1 MVLVGLQLELN
12 SVNFSWTQAWTCFVV
27 APGGGPSFFLLAD
40 SDTAWA
46 EASPDAVAPPAWRRV
61 RERATPMKA
70 APSAVRIRREAMLRR

>member
-12 SVNFSWTQAWTCFVV
+12 SVNFSWTHAWSCFVV
-27 APGGGPSFFLLAD
+27 APGGGPFFLLVG
-40 SDTAWA
+40 STTAWA
-46 EASPDAVAPPAWRRV
+46 AASGEAVAPPAWRRV